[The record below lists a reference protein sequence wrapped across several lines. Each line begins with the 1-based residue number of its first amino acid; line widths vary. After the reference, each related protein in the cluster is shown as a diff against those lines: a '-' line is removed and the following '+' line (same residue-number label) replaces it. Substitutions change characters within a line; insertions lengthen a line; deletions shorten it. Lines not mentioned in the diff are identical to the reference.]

1 MFYQF
6 IPKSMYN
13 WVHQLGKYNIFGFFV
28 SPENVSLTRRGTIT
42 GEGFQILTY
51 ARHSWS
57 LSSEG
62 SLGIHVLLMWPMVNS
77 EDPWYS
83 HLLRSVEVYRG
94 WDSNIQPSAREA
106 NALMYCAPAADWIEL
121 DNVLILIGSQ
131 VHWFSLTYEC
141 ENQWKVYQYT
151 RNTNFGLILYINYVI
166 MLILYF

>member
-1 MFYQF
+1 MSDVWIELCGFT
-6 IPKSMYN
+6 S
-13 WVHQLGKYNIFGFFV
+13 HSRIFQSYGDD
-28 SPENVSLTRRGTIT
+28 TIT
-42 GEGFQILTY
+42 GEGLHILNYT
-51 ARHSWS
+51 RHSWS

-62 SLGIHVLLMWPMVNS
+62 SLACHIYCDTEYPFIMVIS
-77 EDPWYS
+77 EDPWHS

-106 NALMYCAPAADWIEL
+106 NALIDCATAAVWIEL

-151 RNTNFGLILYINYVI
+151 RNTNFGLILFIDYVI